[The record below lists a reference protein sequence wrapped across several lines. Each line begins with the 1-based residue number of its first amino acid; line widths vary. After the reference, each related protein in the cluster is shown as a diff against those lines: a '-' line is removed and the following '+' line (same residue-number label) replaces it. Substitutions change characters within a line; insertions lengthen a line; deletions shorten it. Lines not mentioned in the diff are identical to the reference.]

1 MNKNEINYGVL
12 TKHPRLL
19 VTTLYIIAALTLSA
33 CSSTYTLSTNLDK
46 ENFKDYFSH
55 SHVKVVEDESDF
67 TGRYKLIGMVE
78 GQNCQAKSHHALPN
92 EIEARTQARKAAF
105 EKQANAIIFTGCALM
120 NDDQANQQC
129 VSTIVCYGKAYQVEQ
144 VKSIK

>member
-78 GQNCQAKSHHALPN
+78 GQNCQAKSHHHVQPILQKQDSTTLAAN
-92 EIEARTQARKAAF
+92 RTKTR
-105 EKQANAIIFTGCALM
+105 EGIKQISSIF
-120 NDDQANQQC
+120 N
-129 VSTIVCYGKAYQVEQ
+129 SVEM
-144 VKSIK
+144 